1 MSRQFSSLLAIAAV
15 CVTLA
20 PAPAIAEATPAP
32 AQGAKTTTAGKAAKT
47 KKPVDC
53 SQVKCLALTFDDG
66 PGKYA
71 GKLLDTLKKY
81 NAKATFFLEGQYVK
95 ARPQFVKRM
104 VAEGHELG
112 NHSYSHPDF
121 TKSGAATIRN
131 EIKKTQDAVKKAA
144 GVEPKLLRPPYGLT
158 DLQVSDIA
166 TEFGMPIILWTA
178 GSKDW
183 SSKNV
188 KAIQKQTLAVA
199 EQNGI
204 ILMHDWVKQTVDG
217 MPALIKTL
225 QNKGYHLV
233 TVSEVIKDQKLEP
246 GDAFPLPEGWEQ

>member
-1 MSRQFSSLLAIAAV
+1 MSRQISSLLAIAAV

-20 PAPAIAEATPAP
+20 PAPAFAQAP
-32 AQGAKTTTAGKAAKT
+32 KKT
-47 KKPVDC
+47 PVDC
-53 SQVKCLALTFDDG
+53 EQVKCIALTFDDG
-66 PGKYA
+66 PGQYA
-71 GKLLDTLKKY
+71 GTLLDTLKKY
-81 NAKATFFLEGQYVK
+81 HAKATFFLEGQYVK
-95 ARPQFVKRM
+95 SRPAYVKRM
-104 VAEGHELG
+104 AAEGHELG

-121 TKSGAATIRN
+121 TKSEAGTIRN

-144 GVEPKLLRPPYGLT
+144 GVEPKLLRPPYGLA

-166 TEFGMPIILWTA
+166 AEFGMPMILWTA
-178 GSKDW
+178 GSEDW

-188 KAIQKQTLAVA
+188 QAIQKKTLEVA
-199 EQNGI
+199 KPNGI

-233 TVSEVIKDQKLEP
+233 TVSDIIKDENLEP
-246 GDAFPLPEGWEQ
+246 GDVFPRPAGWEN